1 MLINCNVNSI
11 QRKYLTPNS
20 HRNLLIS
27 GAKFDLMSNKRLS
40 KIKDYGA
47 NGMESKFKAKKRNDV
62 KFLLKELVCI
72 FLKMDDVSYQI
83 PVVCRFT
90 EEI

>member
-1 MLINCNVNSI
+1 MGQMEWN
-11 QRKYLTPNS
+11 PNL
-20 HRNLLIS
+20 RQ
-27 GAKFDLMSNKRLS
+27 
-40 KIKDYGA
+40 
-47 NGMESKFKAKKRNDV
+47 KKRNDV